1 MKTDNDYLASP
12 LGALAQVK
20 LRLTQGAPELQP
32 ALRALTEQQVVRLQ
46 PDGSQPLELKRT
58 KALSYSRLNL
68 LGLMSLAT
76 LAERV
81 GVDLWNYQAP
91 GGGSIRKAL
100 DFLLPYIKTPPQ
112 KWPYPQLTPVSP
124 ADFIPLL
131 RQAAV
136 AYKEPSYEQVLSGI
150 PASKSALV
158 QLLHPRKE
166 TKRP

>member
-1 MKTDNDYLASP
+1 MKTDNDYLTSP

-32 ALRALTEQQVVRLQ
+32 ALRALTE
-46 PDGSQPLELKRT
+46 
-58 KALSYSRLNL
+58 
-68 LGLMSLAT
+68 
-76 LAERV
+76 RV

-100 DFLLPYIKTPPQ
+100 DF
-112 KWPYPQLTPVSP
+112 
-124 ADFIPLL
+124 IPLL
-131 RQAAV
+131 GQAAV

-150 PASKSALV
+150 PASRSAQV

-166 TKRP
+166 TKRL